1 MRRPVLF
8 ALLFTLALWLAGCV
22 DTLARRQALLNE
34 FVGRPEP
41 EVVQQLGV
49 PDRTYETGGVKY
61 LAYDESRMQIV
72 PGVPAFGAG
81 PWWAYGAYGGGFPPE
96 LINLV
101 CETTFA
107 VADGVVKSY
116 TLRGNACG

>member
-8 ALLFTLALWLAGCV
+8 ALALLLSGCV
-22 DTLARRQALLNE
+22 DQLARRQALLDR

-41 EVVQQLGV
+41 ELVQQLGV
-49 PDRTYETGGVKY
+49 PARTYETGGVKY
-61 LAYDESRMQIV
+61 LAYDESKLEIV
-72 PGVPAFGAG
+72 PEVPFGAG
-81 PWWAYGAYGGGFPPE
+81 PWWAYGAYGGGFPPQI
-96 LINLV
+96 INLV

-116 TLRGNACG
+116 TLRGDACG